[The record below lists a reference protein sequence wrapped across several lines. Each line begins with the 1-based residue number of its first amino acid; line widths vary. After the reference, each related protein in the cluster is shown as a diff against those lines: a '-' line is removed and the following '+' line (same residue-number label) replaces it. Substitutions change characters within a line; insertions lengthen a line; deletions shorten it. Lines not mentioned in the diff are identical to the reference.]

1 MKKIALAAAMLPVL
15 SCADASGE
23 SRYGSSFDQK
33 AFLPEISLI
42 VDASYVHRNIED
54 AERESFTLYG
64 IGYSD
69 FAEFN
74 ADNGFNLNYAELA
87 LSSTVDQAFDL
98 EGVFHFSPEGVEIE
112 EAYFTTRQLPWSLR
126 LKGGKFR
133 SDFGRLNAQHQHIW
147 DFADAPLVYSAFLS
161 SEGLNSTGVQLQWL
175 VPVSWYMMAGIELMQ
190 SMEEGSFSNQSFETD
205 TSSVAAGTEPALVIG
220 YWKNSFDI
228 RETTV
233 LIGVSAAKGTSKNEE
248 AAFDGETKLYGAD
261 LLVKSYFDS
270 YSYLSW
276 QSEWL
281 YRDSDGTQ
289 VDSGKR
295 LQLRQSGA
303 YSQLVY
309 AYDRN
314 WRTGFRYDGLFHD
327 ERNGITDNSNRDRV
341 TVMAEYNPSEFSRLR
356 VQYSHDDAFEDADG
370 KRQDID
376 TVIFEVNFAIGAHG
390 AHSF

>member
-87 LSSTVDQAFDL
+87 LSSTVDQAFNL

-248 AAFDGETKLYGAD
+248 AAFDGETKLYGRIFSSSPISTATAIC
-261 LLVKSYFDS
+261 
-270 YSYLSW
+270 
-276 QSEWL
+276 
-281 YRDSDGTQ
+281 RG
-289 VDSGKR
+289 R
-295 LQLRQSGA
+295 A
-303 YSQLVY
+303 
-309 AYDRN
+309 
-314 WRTGFRYDGLFHD
+314 
-327 ERNGITDNSNRDRV
+327 NGSIV
-341 TVMAEYNPSEFSRLR
+341 TVTERRSIPARDCSSDKAVPIASSSMP
-356 VQYSHDDAFEDADG
+356 
-370 KRQDID
+370 
-376 TVIFEVNFAIGAHG
+376 TTAIGAPDFG
-390 AHSF
+390 TTVSFTMSETESRTIPIETE